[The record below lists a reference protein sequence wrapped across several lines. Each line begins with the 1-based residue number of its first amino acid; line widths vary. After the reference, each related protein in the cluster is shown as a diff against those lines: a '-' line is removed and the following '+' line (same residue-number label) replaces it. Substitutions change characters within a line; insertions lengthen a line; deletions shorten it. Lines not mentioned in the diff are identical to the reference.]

1 VLIAADFS
9 TFTSNPKTLPVIL
22 AQLRRIYDGHFS
34 REFGTD
40 ENMDE
45 RAWHGRLTV
54 FAAAVP
60 DIDGHYSL
68 FQKLGERFVRVRL
81 PRAGGVETGLQAMK
95 HTGAVGAELRAAVHA
110 LMLPILSIPQEA
122 PTMPAEIES
131 KIAHMSEFIALART
145 YIERD
150 GYSRKATGVP
160 APEGNTRLPQE
171 LCQIARGSVL
181 LDGRS
186 EVNDEDYR
194 LVCRVALDSLPPARI
209 AVLKA
214 LLDSRSPFSLGL
226 PKATIERA
234 IEDLELSGVLTQIG
248 ELSEVALELLAG
260 ADMQQATLE
269 QPGPSEA
276 RVPESTP
283 RYRNETGPT
292 MPPISGTRL

>member
-1 VLIAADFS
+1 
-9 TFTSNPKTLPVIL
+9 
-22 AQLRRIYDGHFS
+22 
-34 REFGTD
+34 
-40 ENMDE
+40 
-45 RAWHGRLTV
+45 
-54 FAAAVP
+54 
-60 DIDGHYSL
+60 
-68 FQKLGERFVRVRL
+68 
-81 PRAGGVETGLQAMK
+81 
-95 HTGAVGAELRAAVHA
+95 
-110 LMLPILSIPQEA
+110 
-122 PTMPAEIES
+122 
-131 KIAHMSEFIALART
+131 
-145 YIERD
+145 
-150 GYSRKATGVP
+150 
-160 APEGNTRLPQE
+160 
-171 LCQIARGSVL
+171 L